1 MRNVWKFLGIWGAT
15 LLLLTGCNDN
25 GGNQNTPQPLVREAT
40 PGALDTGFVTYRHD
54 TDVFSIRLPPDW
66 VSNKLPDD
74 NGVRVEFSTLEGDK
88 SVVRLTVYVV
98 NTGTPLTQETFLQM
112 ANAYQPPDDIASF
125 QWEQLAGP
133 IDQADGSRRITGVRY
148 YPTVG
153 ARALNIFMQRNGP
166 YFSVLEVD
174 VTDIAPAQL
183 TTVMTI
189 INTFRVNDD
198 VRIEEGDVA
207 IGITSQV
214 GNIGFGGYRHWED
227 DGGGFNITGYVINNQ
242 NIPIEAIRLTGILY
256 DARGNQ
262 LTERSDI
269 LSQDVLQPNESASFR
284 LRFEGGRPSTAVRY
298 ELHAAARTAEFS
310 LNSYYGNEN
319 FDVVRE
325 EGFNESGNFFVRGQI
340 TNIGSRLVQNVR
352 VIVTVFDDEG
362 NVVGSETLFITKD
375 QLLPNEADVF
385 DLVIYD
391 LGAGAVR
398 YDLRVIGE
406 AE

>member
-1 MRNVWKFLGIWGAT
+1 MVWKLLMIVGTT
-15 LLLLTGCNDN
+15 LLLLTACNGN
-25 GGNQNTPQPLVREAT
+25 GSNSDTPQPLVIQAT
-40 PGALDTGFVTYRHD
+40 SGALDAGFVTYRHD
-54 TDVFSIRLPPDW
+54 TDVFSIRIPQGW
-66 VSNKLPDD
+66 VSNNLPDD

-88 SVVRLTVYVV
+88 SVVRLTIYVV
-98 NTGTPLTQETFLQM
+98 NTGAPLTQETFLQT
-112 ANAYQPPDDIASF
+112 ANAYQLPDDIASF
-125 QWEQLAGP
+125 QWEQLEGP
-133 IDQADGSRRITGVRY
+133 VDQADGSRRITGVRY

-153 ARALNIFMQRNGP
+153 ARALNIFMQRNGQ
-166 YFSVLEVD
+166 YFSVAEVD
-174 VTDIAPAQL
+174 VTDIDPAQL
-183 TTVMTI
+183 STLRTI
-189 INTFRVNDD
+189 INTFRVNAD
-198 VRIEEGDVA
+198 VEIEEGDVTV
-207 IGITSQV
+207 GITSYT

-242 NIPIEAIRLTGILY
+242 NVPIEAIRLTGYLY

-310 LNSYYGNEN
+310 LNSFYGNEN
-319 FDVVRE
+319 FEVIRE
-325 EGFNESGNFFVRGQI
+325 EGFNESGNFFVRGQLI
-340 TNIGSRLVQNVR
+340 NIGSRLVQDVKIN
-352 VIVTVFDDEG
+352 VTVFDAEG

-375 QLLPNEADVF
+375 QLLPNEADAF
-385 DLVIYD
+385 ELVIYD

-398 YDLRVIGE
+398 YDLQVMGQ